1 MIVNLERWVSDAARC
16 SASQGKEEPR
26 VDERS
31 GELHQLHR
39 EGLLMVSKALIVSL
53 RRWRNS
59 EWLCMATRGDGLL
72 CTAANFSFSAH
83 APAKGV
89 GQGFNREP
97 RTMAMERIARRCKD
111 PKSKDLQRL
120 GLACFHHEGLAD
132 MRPSFNREL
141 GTMVERC
148 VVMRGDRRRNA
159 AERSF
164 ALF

>member
-1 MIVNLERWVSDAARC
+1 LIVNLKRWRYGTENSAATKGTEGHCGAQRRTTR
-16 SASQGKEEPR
+16 Q
-26 VDERS
+26 S
-31 GELHQLHR
+31 GEIHQLHHV
-39 EGLLMVSKALIVSL
+39 GLLMVSRALIVSP

-97 RTMAMERIARRCKD
+97 RTMAMERIARRCD
-111 PKSKDLQRL
+111 GPKSKNLQRL
-120 GLACFHHEGLAD
+120 GFACFHHEGLAD

-141 GTMVERC
+141 GTMGKRC
-148 VVMRGDRRRNA
+148 KVMRSCA
-159 AERSF
+159 
-164 ALF
+164 